1 MAIDPGASLLN
12 KLLDGRY
19 RLERE
24 LGEGGSGRVFAAT
37 HIALESQVAVK
48 VLNLPANLSAEQH
61 ARRLDD
67 FLEEARTLT
76 RLRHPNIVTAIDLG
90 VVEVDGVQLPYFV
103 MELCQGLS
111 LRDFIGDHGGVG
123 LAVAWQL
130 IEPLVRA
137 AAHAHRLGVVHRDIK
152 PGNVMLDTHPED
164 GSWVPKLIDF
174 GVAKAIQVDIEPG
187 TGRTQTTSGASPYTP
202 AYAAPE
208 QLVGGR
214 TGPWTD
220 VHALGLLFIELVT
233 GMPAYDGDDPRM
245 RVIDGNR
252 PSASAHGV
260 DVGAFAPVLERAV
273 SLKPQDRYRDAGELL
288 TALLACAGDA
298 GLAGETKPRARVH
311 RAAFQDTLD
320 VRSGETAE
328 PRVLEDT
335 ETEQPISRDA
345 VSLGQSTELATRAA
359 PLAAKETSRKY
370 WWISALGAVAV
381 SGLGLAV
388 GLGGFSKPEAAA
400 EPPTSAGATSVS
412 LSNADASVE
421 APPSRSAEASVPSAP
436 SASASTSAST
446 ALTAKR
452 PANPLPATSVRA
464 KPNPPEQAKP
474 PTLY

>member
-48 VLNLPANLSAEQH
+48 VLNLPANLSVEQH

-90 VVEVDGVQLPYFV
+90 VVEVDGVLRPYFV

-111 LRDFIGDHGGVG
+111 LRDFIEDHGGVG

-130 IEPLVRA
+130 VEPLVRA
-137 AAHAHRLGVVHRDIK
+137 VAHAHRLGVVHRDIK

-174 GVAKAIQVDIEPG
+174 GVAKAIQVDVEPG

-208 QLVGGR
+208 QVVGGR

-233 GMPAYDGDDPRM
+233 GMPAYDGEDPRM

-288 TALLACAGDA
+288 TALLACAVDA
-298 GLAGETKPRARVH
+298 GLAAETKPRARVH
-311 RAAFQDTLD
+311 SAAFQDTLD
-320 VRSGETAE
+320 LRSGETAE
-328 PRVLEDT
+328 PRVLGDT

-359 PLAAKETSRKY
+359 PSPAKETSRKT
-370 WWISALGAVAV
+370 WWIGALGAVAV
-381 SGLGLAV
+381 SGLGLAL
-388 GLGGFSKPEAAA
+388 GLGAFSKPEVAA
-400 EPPTSAGATSVS
+400 EPPASAGAPTSLSVS
-412 LSNADASVE
+412 TEGASVE
-421 APPSRSAEASVPSAP
+421 APASSSAAASVSAAP
-436 SASASTSAST
+436 SASPSTST

-464 KPNPPEQAKP
+464 KPQPPEQAKP

>member
-273 SLKPQDRYRDAGELL
+273 SLKPQDRYRDAAELL

-298 GLAGETKPRARVH
+298 GLAAETKPRARVH

-320 VRSGETAE
+320 
-328 PRVLEDT
+328 
-335 ETEQPISRDA
+335 
-345 VSLGQSTELATRAA
+345 
-359 PLAAKETSRKY
+359 
-370 WWISALGAVAV
+370 
-381 SGLGLAV
+381 
-388 GLGGFSKPEAAA
+388 
-400 EPPTSAGATSVS
+400 
-412 LSNADASVE
+412 
-421 APPSRSAEASVPSAP
+421 
-436 SASASTSAST
+436 
-446 ALTAKR
+446 
-452 PANPLPATSVRA
+452 
-464 KPNPPEQAKP
+464 
-474 PTLY
+474 